1 MGLPNHLLNSFEH
14 DIYEARPGRNTS
26 QDTVGSHE
34 YLLDLSHSSLI
45 MSAAFSPTMTVGA

>member
-1 MGLPNHLLNSFEH
+1 MGLPNHLLYSFEH
-14 DIYEARPGRNTS
+14 DIYEARPGSNTS
-26 QDTVGSHE
+26 QDTVGPHE

>member
-1 MGLPNHLLNSFEH
+1 MCSPNHLLDSFEH
-14 DIYEARPGRNTS
+14 DIYEARPGSNTS
-26 QDTVGSHE
+26 QDTVGPHE